1 MKNLPSNK
9 SFVTIDFIQRGFSM
23 KGFGYLFN
31 EGVKGVW
38 NNRAMSAASIGI
50 LVACLLLTGVA
61 VMFCMNLQ
69 AMVEQMG
76 DKNVI
81 TVFLE
86 LDLPDKEVT
95 QAGKDLEKI
104 DNISKVVFYS
114 KEEAIKEFDSRLG
127 DLTDEFS
134 GDDNPLP
141 DAYKITMS
149 DLSQYEST
157 VEEVS
162 KVSGVLRVSNRSDI
176 ANTFT
181 ELNNMVATFGFWVVF
196 VLVLISV
203 FIVSTAIKATIHS
216 RRFEISIMKSVGATN
231 AFVRIPFIVEGLLLG
246 VISGIISS
254 ILLKF
259 LYEGLLNTIQM
270 SYIAP
275 IEIIT
280 FESVV
285 GYVFIAMVSAGAILG
300 AIGASISLGKY
311 LKLEGNELLGW

>member
-1 MKNLPSNK
+1 
-9 SFVTIDFIQRGFSM
+9 
-23 KGFGYLFN
+23 
-31 EGVKGVW
+31 
-38 NNRAMSAASIGI
+38 
-50 LVACLLLTGVA
+50 
-61 VMFCMNLQ
+61 
-69 AMVEQMG
+69 
-76 DKNVI
+76 
-81 TVFLE
+81 
-86 LDLPDKEVT
+86 
-95 QAGKDLEKI
+95 
-104 DNISKVVFYS
+104 
-114 KEEAIKEFDSRLG
+114 
-127 DLTDEFS
+127 
-134 GDDNPLP
+134 
-141 DAYKITMS
+141 
-149 DLSQYEST
+149 
-157 VEEVS
+157 
-162 KVSGVLRVSNRSDI
+162 
-176 ANTFT
+176 
-181 ELNNMVATFGFWVVF
+181 MVATFGFWVVF

>member
-1 MKNLPSNK
+1 
-9 SFVTIDFIQRGFSM
+9 M

-38 NNRAMSAASIGI
+38 NNRGMSAASIGI
-50 LVACLLLTGVA
+50 LIACLLITGVA
-61 VMFCMNLQ
+61 VLFCMNLQ

-76 DKNVI
+76 DNNVI

-86 LDLPDKEVT
+86 DLSDKEVK

-134 GDDNPLP
+134 GEDNPLP
-141 DAYKITMS
+141 DAYKITMA
-149 DLSQYEST
+149 DLSKYDST
-157 VEEVS
+157 VEQIS

-181 ELNNMVATFGFWVVF
+181 ELNNMVATFGFWVV
-196 VLVLISV
+196 LVLALISL
-203 FIVSTAIKATIHS
+203 FIVSTAIKTTMHS

-231 AFVRIPFIVEGLLLG
+231 SFVRIPFIVEGLLLG

-270 SYIAP
+270 SYISP